1 MRCEMLSD
9 MTSDFY
15 IEPVPVEARE
25 QFCAMAEAYWR
36 DLMPDAE
43 VCKSRESRDSYFLET
58 FTWAVIG
65 ISIGCLLGN
74 SRLDLFLLRLKV
86 RLLMFTIFIL
96 PRNTVAKD
104 MDQKWRGGC
113 LNTSMR
119 RAFGN
124 WISMCAETI
133 RTPCLFG
140 RLKDWVSRAI
150 ACECTVTQKLV
161 RHIKASYLLIF
172 KK

>member
-104 MDQKWRGGC
+104 MAKMAGWMFEYFDEKGIRQLD
-113 LNTSMR
+113 LNVR
-119 RAFGN
+119 RDNSNALSFWKAQGLG
-124 WISMCAETI
+124 IAGYRLRMYRDPETG
-133 RTPCLFG
+133 TPYKGVLSSDF
-140 RLKDWVSRAI
+140 
-150 ACECTVTQKLV
+150 
-161 RHIKASYLLIF
+161 
-172 KK
+172 